1 MLRYLHVKMD
11 KSIEKIALPVI
22 SALTK
27 KKIFYFGIHLSPNQ
41 HGNNFEH
48 RKHASI
54 TDHGLSRI
62 YSSEFPTSI
71 YLEIKVG
78 TKNVSLSFH
87 FYAASSHFGSCS
99 ASNLKATNYSC
110 N

>member
-1 MLRYLHVKMD
+1 MD

-78 TKNVSLSFH
+78 TKNVSLSLFLSP
-87 FYAASSHFGSCS
+87 FLCS
-99 ASNLKATNYSC
+99 FIPFRLLFRLQFEGNELFM
-110 N
+110 